1 MTTPQTVRPGTA
13 EQLARL
19 AHFSALERTQPEEL
33 DAVAFFLL
41 GDVGDV
47 TVKAGLWGQL
57 REDCGRLWHL
67 ITEDWDEND
76 LLDACDEDEGLTAA
90 QELDARHER
99 TQNRLCS
106 DIERR
111 VYLARYAAVQA
122 RGGTVA
128 DAVVQSLLSAR

>member
-1 MTTPQTVRPGTA
+1 MTAPQTVRPGTA

-19 AHFSALERTQPEEL
+19 AHFSALEHIQPEEL
-33 DAVAFFLL
+33 DAVAHFLL

-47 TVKAGLWGQL
+47 TAKAGLWGQL

-67 ITEDWDEND
+67 ITDDWDEND
-76 LLDACDEDEGLTAA
+76 LLDASEADEGLTAG

-99 TQNRLCS
+99 TRDRLCS

-111 VYLARYAAVQA
+111 VYLARYAAIQA

-128 DAVVQSLLSAR
+128 DAVVQNLLSAR